1 MAEMLTRVTVVLE
14 TFGPRVMMWVQAPS
28 ENLSMNDAAIKTHYN
43 TVRKSYKVDVQ
54 YCQNTN

>member
-1 MAEMLTRVTVVLE
+1 MLTRVTVVLK

-43 TVRKSYKVDVQ
+43 TV
-54 YCQNTN
+54 

>member
-1 MAEMLTRVTVVLE
+1 MLTRVTVVLE